1 MRTTVEISD
10 PLYRRVRALAVERG
24 LRGFSPI
31 VEEALTEYLASE
43 SSTAER
49 VAALKAA
56 EGAWNDKDVAQWEED
71 VRQAWSTWR
80 SDADDRY

>member
-56 EGAWNDKDVAQWEED
+56 EGAWSDKDVAQWEED
-71 VRQAWSTWR
+71 VRQAWATWH
-80 SDADDRY
+80 SDADDQS